1 MDACMDGC
9 DNVSTDPIPD
19 LSIYSSY
26 LYIHLSIYLSIYSCS
41 GFSGTV
47 PLDTIV
53 FSGYNF
59 YLGLP
64 VLVLGMDYVC
74 V

>member
-1 MDACMDGC
+1 MDDSIIA
-9 DNVSTDPIPD
+9 TDSILTLSLTC
-19 LSIYSSY
+19 LSIPP
-26 LYIHLSIYLSIYSCS
+26 IYLSIFISIYCS